1 MKKLTAV
8 AALVL
13 LTGFTRTLQE
23 RIDRITSEI
32 DSTVGVA
39 AVHVESGERI
49 GVRENER
56 FPMGSVNKVPIAI
69 AFMRQVDAG
78 RFSLSDEVTIDA
90 ADFAPHHSPIRD
102 AAKGRAVKLTMRRLV
117 EAMLGESDNT
127 AADVL
132 LKLAGGA
139 PAVSQIMR
147 DLGASDIDV
156 SRNKRQL
163 AADLDL
169 PGGNDA
175 YVTDPRDTA
184 TPAAMLGLL
193 ERFYSRQAGLSSK
206 SHEFLMNIMAGSPTG
221 ERRIR
226 AGAPA
231 DAVVA
236 HKTGTMPGTVND
248 VGIITSPNGKDH
260 VLIVVF
266 TKGGKTS
273 TMTQRERAVASIT
286 RTVYRDFVGWSPFRR
301 ARR

>member
-8 AALVL
+8 AVFIL
-13 LTGFTRTLQE
+13 LAGFTRTIEE

-39 AVHVESGERI
+39 AVHVESGDRV
-49 GVRENER
+49 GVRDNER

-69 AFMRQVDAG
+69 AFMRQVDSG
-78 RFSLSDEVTIDA
+78 RYSLADEVTIDA
-90 ADFAPHHSPIRD
+90 SDFAPHHSPIRD
-102 AAKGRAVKLTMRRLV
+102 AAKGRAVRLTVQRLV

-139 PAVSQIMR
+139 PAVARVMR

-163 AADLDL
+163 AEDLKQADGAAAYATDL
-169 PGGNDA
+169 
-175 YVTDPRDTA
+175 RDTA

-193 ERFYSRQAGLSSK
+193 ERFYARQAGLSSK
-206 SHEFLMNIMAGSPTG
+206 SHDFLMKIMVSSPTG

-231 DAVVA
+231 NAIVA

-248 VGIITSPNGKDH
+248 VGIITSPDGKHH

-266 TKGGKTS
+266 TKGGRTS
-273 TMTQRERAVASIT
+273 TMNQRERAVASIT